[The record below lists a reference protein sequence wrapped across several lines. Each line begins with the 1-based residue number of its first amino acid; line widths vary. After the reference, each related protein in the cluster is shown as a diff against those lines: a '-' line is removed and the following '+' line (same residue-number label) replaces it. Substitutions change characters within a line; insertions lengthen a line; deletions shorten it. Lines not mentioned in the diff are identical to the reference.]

1 MENNIGTSNKRGLL
15 PFHDTRSFLF
25 TLDEL
30 MDSSLFNKYIIE
42 NMVARKQYCVLLKV
56 RYLEENFCML
66 GSQIAFKFDNYYSFE
81 SFNNLR
87 FEIISRLNSMMDIY
101 GMEDSELNLIQVLYK
116 EVYYGNLDKLKL
128 DDIKHRV
135 PNKEYLHI
143 KRLSRYLPLSFD
155 DVNMGKPLKST
166 KKSGIVNSVLTLTK
180 NDSGQYIDFI
190 KNFNNSNILT
200 TKLPTFHQKQLFYQ
214 NNLDGND
221 YIIVIDKIK
230 DYQIIKEA
238 YSLNGVII
246 ERVEDIKMSDN
257 SYIRKFGN
265 YTLLI
270 KNNKITYVDKKIKL
284 SAIKPVVYKDKG
296 NIIENTRLGVIDLET
311 YNVNSSI
318 AKVYALGFFTNLDS
332 EPILYYIDKE
342 NLDSNKLIITC
353 INEMLR
359 SKYSGITFYAHNLG
373 KFDVV
378 FIIKALLEYNKIND
392 PNGLK
397 TEEVKCNKTDKK
409 IKDFN
414 GYKLNIICRD
424 DVILKLKISRIID
437 GVLHSI
443 NILDSYRV
451 LTDSLKS
458 LSVKYEVDVI
468 KGDFPHK
475 FANKDTLFYRGQT
488 PNLNYYSSTLD
499 QEQYNN
505 MYKEVWDFKK
515 ESLFYLSKDLISLYK
530 ILVKINK
537 TLFLDFDIDL
547 TKCLTISKL
556 AYEIFTKDYLDK
568 DKPIPLINKR
578 DIYRD
583 IKLGY
588 YGGMTE
594 VYKPYGK
601 NLYYYDVNS
610 LYPYVA
616 LNDMPGLECHKL
628 EYININK
635 DIDIN
640 ELFGFFYC
648 DIELDKNNYLGILPV
663 KTNTGNIYPVG
674 KWSGMYFSEELKY
687 AQENGYKISVKWG
700 YKFNRVKHVFSDY
713 VNKLYNMKSHPK
725 NITQKLLAKSLLN
738 NLLGRIGIPVR
749 VF

>member
-1 MENNIGTSNKRGLL
+1 MENNIGTINKKGLL
-15 PFHDTRSFLF
+15 PFHDTRSFWF

-30 MDSSLFNKYIIE
+30 SDSSLFNKYIIE

-66 GSQIAFKFDNYYSFE
+66 GSQIAFKFDNYSSFE

-155 DVNMGKPLKST
+155 DVNLGKPLKST

-190 KNFNNSNILT
+190 KNFNSNILT

-214 NNLDGND
+214 NNLDGFD

-230 DYQIIKEA
+230 DYQIIKD
-238 YSLNGVII
+238 SLNGVII

-284 SAIKPVVYKDKG
+284 SAIKPVVHKDKG

-373 KFDVV
+373 QFDVV
-378 FIIKALLEYNKIND
+378 FIIKALLEHNK
-392 PNGLK
+392 LK
-397 TEEVKCNKTDKK
+397 GCED
-409 IKDFN
+409 
-414 GYKLNIICRD
+414 YKLETVCRD
-424 DVILKLKISRIID
+424 DIILKLKIKKESD
-437 GVLHSI
+437 SVT
-443 NILDSYRV
+443 ILDSYRI
-451 LTDSLKS
+451 LTDNLKD

-475 FANKDTLFYRGQT
+475 FANSNTLFYIGQT
-488 PNLNYYSSTLD
+488 PNKNYYPLTLED
-499 QEQYNN
+499 KEYKAL
-505 MYKEVWDFKK
+505 YKELWDFKK
-515 ESLFYLSKDLISLYK
+515 ESLSYLSDDLMSLYQ
-530 ILVKINK
+530 ILVKISK
-537 TLFLDFDIDL
+537 TLFWDFDIDI

-568 DKPIPLINKR
+568 NKPVPLINKEIIEWVKIR
-578 DIYRD
+578 KKYLLLRM
-583 IKLGY
+583 LLSNQPL
-588 YGGMTE
+588 E
-594 VYKPYGK
+594 VIC
-601 NLYYYDVNS
+601 V
-610 LYPYVA
+610 
-616 LNDMPGLECHKL
+616 
-628 EYININK
+628 YI
-635 DIDIN
+635 
-640 ELFGFFYC
+640 
-648 DIELDKNNYLGILPV
+648 
-663 KTNTGNIYPVG
+663 
-674 KWSGMYFSEELKY
+674 W
-687 AQENGYKISVKWG
+687 
-700 YKFNRVKHVFSDY
+700 
-713 VNKLYNMKSHPK
+713 
-725 NITQKLLAKSLLN
+725 LLL
-738 NLLGRIGIPVR
+738 I
-749 VF
+749 

>member
-1 MENNIGTSNKRGLL
+1 MIKYFSSKEKGLL
-15 PFHDTRSFLF
+15 PFHDTRSFWF
-25 TLDEL
+25 NLDEWN
-30 MDSSLFNKYIIE
+30 DITTFNNYI
-42 NMVARKQYCVLLKV
+42 MMYLQARKQYCVLLKV

-66 GSQIAFKFDNYYSFE
+66 GSQIAFKFDNYSSFD

-155 DVNMGKPLKST
+155 DVNLGKPLKST

-214 NNLDGND
+214 NNLDGFD

-284 SAIKPVVYKDKG
+284 SAIKPVVHKDKG

-318 AKVYALGFFTNLDS
+318 AKVYALGFLTNLDS

-378 FIIKALLEYNKIND
+378 FIIKALLEHNK
-392 PNGLK
+392 LK
-397 TEEVKCNKTDKK
+397 GSED
-409 IKDFN
+409 
-414 GYKLNIICRD
+414 YKLETVCRD
-424 DVILKLKISRIID
+424 DIILKLKIKKESD
-437 GVLHSI
+437 SVT
-443 NILDSYRV
+443 ILDSYRI
-451 LTDSLKS
+451 LTDNLKD
-458 LSVKYEVDVI
+458 LCVKYEVDVI

-475 FANKDTLFYRGQT
+475 FANSNTLFYIGQT

-499 QEQYNN
+499 KQQYKAL
-505 MYKEVWDFKK
+505 YKEVWDFKE
-515 ESLFYLSKDLISLYK
+515 ESLSYLSDDLMSLYQ
-530 ILVKINK
+530 ILVKISK
-537 TLFLDFDIDL
+537 TLFLDFDIDM

-568 DKPIPLINKR
+568 NKPVPLINKE
-578 DIYRD
+578 I
-583 IKLGY
+583 
-588 YGGMTE
+588 
-594 VYKPYGK
+594 
-601 NLYYYDVNS
+601 
-610 LYPYVA
+610 
-616 LNDMPGLECHKL
+616 
-628 EYININK
+628 
-635 DIDIN
+635 
-640 ELFGFFYC
+640 
-648 DIELDKNNYLGILPV
+648 IEWV
-663 KTNTGNIYPVG
+663 KIR
-674 KWSGMYFSEELKY
+674 K
-687 AQENGYKISVKWG
+687 
-700 YKFNRVKHVFSDY
+700 
-713 VNKLYNMKSHPK
+713 
-725 NITQKLLAKSLLN
+725 
-738 NLLGRIGIPVR
+738 
-749 VF
+749 